1 MMVAKEPTKIEKL
14 QTQIKEVSSLLQKS
28 TNVKTDLSKSLTLL
42 ESQIGSRKE
51 LMEELT
57 IEKIKS
63 EKNLEFLSKKYSE
76 NVIKFN
82 LQKEKYYK
90 LLRLKWKDKQ
100 RKKAIL
106 EFFQLGSLSSK
117 IKYYIVKSQYEKQ
130 KKIQLKQ
137 FTILL
142 KEYFDQAKELK
153 SENKKIQAL
162 ETKSILENEKIIEDV
177 NSKKKLLQISSS
189 EVEKL
194 KLELKKLESE
204 KLKLAGMIT
213 KDIEVASK
221 QISSSRIT
229 NKYGWKFP
237 LQGGVIISKFG
248 KNILS
253 DHLVTKNNGID
264 IQSSNAFVTA
274 TNEGEVVQIRQLPN
288 QSYMILLRHGDYYSL
303 YSNLESV
310 LIKTDENIQKGTNLG
325 KCLATQNGQY
335 ELHFEIWQ
343 SKTPLNPVEFIR

>member
-204 KLKLAGMIT
+204 KLKLAGIIT

-221 QISSSRIT
+221 QISSSKIT

-274 TNEGEVVQIRQLPN
+274 TNEGAVVQIRQLPN